1 MASAVLEAFQ
11 YELEEEYVRGP
22 AAPQEAIES
31 WFILYYNQAL
41 LVGTLMKYAPRHR
54 RRPRQPPP
62 WSWMQ
67 VLMFRV
73 LNVVRCFPTNLIV
86 EGWGSEYTTRLTALP
101 TVVDESP
108 S

>member
-41 LVGTLMKYAPRHR
+41 LVGTLMKYKHHGTVAVLVLVSRHHGR
-54 RRPRQPPP
+54 GCK
-62 WSWMQ
+62 S
-67 VLMFRV
+67 
-73 LNVVRCFPTNLIV
+73 
-86 EGWGSEYTTRLTALP
+86 
-101 TVVDESP
+101 
-108 S
+108 

>member
-41 LVGTLMKYAPRHR
+41 LVGTLNEIRTTAPS
-54 RRPRQPPP
+54 P
-62 WSWMQ
+62 SSSAATM
-67 VLMFRV
+67 
-73 LNVVRCFPTNLIV
+73 
-86 EGWGSEYTTRLTALP
+86 
-101 TVVDESP
+101 VVDASLDVSSFECCEVFSDESYR
-108 S
+108 